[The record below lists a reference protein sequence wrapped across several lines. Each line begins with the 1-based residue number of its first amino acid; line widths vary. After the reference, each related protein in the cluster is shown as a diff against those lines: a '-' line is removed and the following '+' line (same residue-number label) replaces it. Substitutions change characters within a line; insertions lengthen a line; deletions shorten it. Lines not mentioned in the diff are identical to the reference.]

1 MKKINFATIILL
13 IMWAVFLVFGKNAIP
28 YGIRPRYISSLKGIL
43 FAPFIHASWQHI
55 IANSLSIFLL
65 TFFLSLF
72 YERIAVISWFLISI
86 TADILLWIIGRG
98 NAYHVGASITIFGLI
113 GFLMASGLF
122 RKDIKSF
129 LLTVL
134 VGILFGGAL
143 IGILPSNPH
152 ISWEGHLSGFI
163 SGIFW
168 AYILR
173 NVEANKKDDKNLPD
187 KEIGVID
194 DKNFEQ

>member
-1 MKKINFATIILL
+1 MKKMSFATIILV
-13 IMWAVFLVFGKNAIP
+13 IMWAVFLVFGKHAIP
-28 YGIRPRYISSLKGIL
+28 FGIQPRHLSSLKGIL
-43 FAPFIHASWQHI
+43 FAPFIHASWGHI

-65 TFFLSLF
+65 TLLLSLF
-72 YERIAVISWFLISI
+72 YERIAVMSWFLISI
-86 TADILLWIIGRG
+86 SADILLWIIGRG

-122 RKDIKSF
+122 RKNIKSF
-129 LLTVL
+129 LLAL
-134 VGILFGGAL
+134 IVGILFGGAL

-173 NVEANKKDDKNLPD
+173 NVEANKKDNKNLPETD
-187 KEIGVID
+187 IGTID
-194 DKNFEQ
+194 N